1 MNKSIFLSSILL
13 LLLGLSACG
22 GTKML
27 KEPEALV
34 IPQAIATASDQN
46 LTATL
51 DWVIYRDGPGT
62 WARNV
67 DWDEY
72 LIRVYNSCYTSMQ
85 LTNITV
91 IDSLG
96 DSAEVGVSRKKLVQA
111 SKKTKKRYKGQGLEV
126 KAGMGAGTL
135 LAVGAVT
142 AATAASA
149 GAAVVFG
156 GSSALAAGA
165 VTGVLLAPA
174 LAVGGI
180 VRGVNNSKVN
190 NQIESRQ
197 TLLPIML
204 QKDEEQNLDIFFP
217 LSPSPRQVQL
227 TYVDSGGEQTLII
240 DTQAVLAG
248 LHLAKTAE

>member
-1 MNKSIFLSSILL
+1 MNKSLFLSSILL

-27 KEPEALV
+27 KDPEALV
-34 IPQAIATASDQN
+34 VPQALAAASDQQ

-51 DWVIYRDGPGT
+51 DWVIFRDGPGT

-72 LIRVYNSCYTSMQ
+72 LIRVYNSGDDSIQ

-96 DSAEVGVSRKKLVQA
+96 ASVEVGVSRKKLVKA

-142 AATAASA
+142 MATAASA
-149 GAAVVFG
+149 GAAVAFG
-156 GSSALAAGA
+156 GSTAIAAGA
-165 VTGVLLAPA
+165 MTGILLAPA

-197 TLLPIML
+197 TLLPITL
-204 QKDEEQNLDIFFP
+204 QQEEEKHLDIFFP

-227 TYVDSGGEQTLII
+227 TYVDSQGEHTLII
-240 DTQAVLAG
+240 DTHVALEG
-248 LHLAKTAE
+248 LHLVKTSD

>member
-1 MNKSIFLSSILL
+1 MNKSLFLSSILL

-27 KEPEALV
+27 KDPEALV
-34 IPQAIATASDQN
+34 VPQALAAASDQN
-46 LTATL
+46 LSATL
-51 DWVIYRDGPGT
+51 DWVIFRDGPGT

-72 LIRVYNSCYTSMQ
+72 LIRVYNSGDDSIQ
-85 LTNITV
+85 LTDIIV

-96 DSAEVGVSRKKLVQA
+96 TSAEVGISRKKLVKA

-126 KAGMGAGTL
+126 KAGVRAGTL
-135 LAVGAVT
+135 LAAGAIT
-142 AATAASA
+142 IAAAGSVA
-149 GAAVVFG
+149 GAAIY

-165 VTGVLLAPA
+165 LTGILLAPA

-197 TLLPIML
+197 TLLPITL
-204 QKDEEQNLDIFFP
+204 QQEEERNLDIFFP

-227 TYVDSGGEQTLII
+227 TYTDSQGEHTLII
-240 DTQAVLAG
+240 DTHVALEG
-248 LHLAKTAE
+248 LHLVKTAE

>member
-1 MNKSIFLSSILL
+1 MNTLIFRSSILL
-13 LLLGLSACG
+13 LLLGLSGCG

-34 IPQAIATASDQN
+34 VPQALAVASDQH

-51 DWVIYRDGPGT
+51 DWVIFRDGPGT

-72 LIRVYNSCYTSMQ
+72 LIRVYNSGDDSIQ
-85 LTNITV
+85 LTSITL

-96 DSAEVGVSRKKLVQA
+96 ASVEVGVSRKKLVKA

-149 GAAVVFG
+149 GAAVVLG
-156 GSSALAAGA
+156 GSSAVAAGA
-165 VTGVLLAPA
+165 VTGILLAPA

-190 NQIESRQ
+190 KEIESRQ

-227 TYVDSGGEQTLII
+227 TYVDSGGEHTLII
-240 DTQAVLAG
+240 DTQAALDG
-248 LHLAKTAE
+248 LHLVKAAE

>member
-1 MNKSIFLSSILL
+1 MNKSLFLSSILL

-27 KEPEALV
+27 KDPEALV
-34 IPQAIATASDQN
+34 VPQALAAASDQN
-46 LTATL
+46 LSATL
-51 DWVIYRDGPGT
+51 DWVIFRDGPGT

-72 LIRVYNSCYTSMQ
+72 LIRVYNSGDDSIQ
-85 LTNITV
+85 LTNIIV

-96 DSAEVGVSRKKLVQA
+96 TSAEVGISRKKLVKA

-126 KAGMGAGTL
+126 KAGVRAGTL
-135 LAVGAVT
+135 LAAGAIT
-142 AATAASA
+142 IAAAGSVA
-149 GAAVVFG
+149 GAAIY

-165 VTGVLLAPA
+165 LTGILLAPA

-190 NQIESRQ
+190 KQIESRQ
-197 TLLPIML
+197 TLLPITL
-204 QKDEEQNLDIFFP
+204 QQEEERNLDIFFP

-227 TYVDSGGEQTLII
+227 TYTDSQGEHTLII
-240 DTQAVLAG
+240 DTHVALEG
-248 LHLAKTAE
+248 LHLVKTAE